1 MVVYVL
7 SRPVSVAAHNELVKG
22 VRLEVDVNDFLE
34 PKVPSVHILYISR
47 LFEFIF
53 GIKTDKAK
61 SGRAG
66 VNPTIRDLLCFHYFG
81 WMSTPSMASHL
92 ASKYFL

>member
-1 MVVYVL
+1 MTSWNQRYPL
-7 SRPVSVAAHNELVKG
+7 SIVC
-22 VRLEVDVNDFLE
+22 
-34 PKVPSVHILYISR
+34 ISQDC
-47 LFEFIF
+47 FEFIF

-61 SGRAG
+61 SGKAG
-66 VNPTIRDLLCFHYFG
+66 VNPTVRDLLCFHYFG

>member
-1 MVVYVL
+1 MDWL
-7 SRPVSVAAHNELVKG
+7 RG
-22 VRLEVDVNDFLE
+22 FDLEADVDGFLE
-34 PKVPSVHILYISR
+34 PKISSVHILYISR

-53 GIKTDKAK
+53 GIKIDNDKAK

-66 VNPTIRDLLCFHYFG
+66 VNLTVRDLLCFHYIG
-81 WMSTPSMASHL
+81 WMSNPSMASRL